1 MHALDFAWSY
11 KWKMF
16 FDKFTLCL
24 LFGSFI
30 FVKSSLLITSML
42 ASPIS
47 PLLVGTP
54 TSSSFLQS
62 SNWKLQRLLCKSWI
76 KLLDCKLDCMSARSN
91 CAQNFGPET
100 CPTRSGLRLPWG
112 TIHNWHK
119 IFSLLSSSSHIWS
132 VLIGVKYRNHCFNFG
147 CLFTF
152 YYSAWA
158 NQIKTKLQSCNL
170 KTGQS
175 ISYKYVNQ
183 FWLNL
188 PHPNSKK

>member
-1 MHALDFAWSY
+1 MNLWGHLSPKFPTQNYRFLPYPLINFQGRNLCNFWLEFWEKRWPHEFILNLIDLY
-11 KWKMF
+11 KWKIF
-16 FDKFTLCL
+16 FDKFTPCL

-47 PLLVGTP
+47 PLLVGTAN

-62 SNWKLQRLLCKSWI
+62 ANWKLQRLLCKSWI

-112 TIHNWHK
+112 TVHNWH
-119 IFSLLSSSSHIWS
+119 
-132 VLIGVKYRNHCFNFG
+132 
-147 CLFTF
+147 
-152 YYSAWA
+152 
-158 NQIKTKLQSCNL
+158 
-170 KTGQS
+170 
-175 ISYKYVNQ
+175 
-183 FWLNL
+183 
-188 PHPNSKK
+188 